1 MKTFVI
7 FATFLSLAFASQELL
22 QCMDERA
29 INAGNDKK
37 WEEEHQAGIKSC
49 EDTQN
54 VAANLGKD
62 EKNACDPDEQKNL
75 AAHSHQ
81 HEACIF
87 SAFGWVNE
95 TGGLDLEKMF
105 KDFNA
110 DEDFMNNQMKN
121 PETGYLKCMKD
132 MAAQETE
139 AVKDALDSYKEKCP
153 PKENPSGGDA
163 EEQKK
168 AQEKKMKESLKY
180 GAEGKCAFIEMSKEC
195 EKIGFKITK
204 EN

>member
-1 MKTFVI
+1 MKTFAI

-22 QCMDERA
+22 KCMDERA
-29 INAGNDKK
+29 KKAGNDEK
-37 WEEEHQAGIKSC
+37 WEEEHQAGIQSC

-62 EKNACDPDEQKNL
+62 EENTCDPDEQKNL

-110 DEDFMNNQMKN
+110 DEDFIDNQMKN
-121 PETGYLKCMKD
+121 PESGFQPCMEKMVEKETKAIKD
-132 MAAQETE
+132 MLDSYQNKCPPRDNSSEGAADAQKEKVTE
-139 AVKDALDSYKEKCP
+139 AVK
-153 PKENPSGGDA
+153 
-163 EEQKK
+163 
-168 AQEKKMKESLKY
+168 Y
-180 GAEGKCAFIEMSKEC
+180 GAEAKCAMAEMSKAC
-195 EKIGFKITK
+195 GFKK
-204 EN
+204 EKKEKMN